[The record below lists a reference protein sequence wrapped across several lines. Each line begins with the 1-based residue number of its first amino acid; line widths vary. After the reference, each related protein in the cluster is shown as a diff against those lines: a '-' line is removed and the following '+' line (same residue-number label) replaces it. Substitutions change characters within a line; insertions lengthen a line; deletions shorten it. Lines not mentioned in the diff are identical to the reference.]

1 MKRLLSALL
10 VLVMILSLPGIGAL
24 AASDELTWSLNKR
37 GTLTISG
44 KGEMP
49 DYFSD
54 TPPWEK
60 YRDDIK
66 AVVIENGV
74 THIGAQCFQF
84 CTNLKS
90 VTIPSSV
97 ESIGDAAFY
106 RCEKL
111 SAISLPDALTEIA
124 DQTFDHCTKLKTI
137 VIPEG
142 VTKIGESAFNC
153 CSALKTVDIPA
164 TVEEIGDS
172 AFNGCQKL
180 ETVYYGGTA
189 DDWDEIEIARYNKRL
204 TSAELIVSDA
214 ETPAPASSGNSVVG
228 GKLK

>member
-1 MKRLLSALL
+1 MKKLLSALL
-10 VLVMILSLPGIGAL
+10 VLVMLLSLPGIGAL
-24 AASDELTWSLNKR
+24 AASDELTWSLDKK

-49 DYFSD
+49 DYSGD
-54 TPPWEK
+54 TPPWVK

-66 AVVIENGV
+66 AVVIEEGV

-84 CTNLKS
+84 CTKLKS

-97 ESIGDAAFY
+97 ESIGAAAFY
-106 RCEKL
+106 R
-111 SAISLPDALTEIA
+111 
-124 DQTFDHCTKLKTI
+124 
-137 VIPEG
+137 
-142 VTKIGESAFNC
+142 

-164 TVEEIGDS
+164 SVEEICDS

-189 DDWDEIEIARYNKRL
+189 SDWNKIEIARYNKRL
-204 TSAELIVSDA
+204 TSAELVFSDA
-214 ETPAPASSGNSVVG
+214 ETPAPASSGKPSAG
-228 GKLK
+228 SKLK

>member
-1 MKRLLSALL
+1 MKKLLSALL
-10 VLVMILSLPGIGAL
+10 VLVMLLSLPGVGAL
-24 AASDELTWSLNKR
+24 AASDGLTWSLDKK

-49 DYFSD
+49 DYSGD

-66 AVVIENGV
+66 AVVIEKGV

-106 RCEKL
+106 RCEGITPRQYKL
-111 SAISLPDALTEIA
+111 SSEP
-124 DQTFDHCTKLKTI
+124 K
-137 VIPEG
+137 PEKMK
-142 VTKIGESAFNC
+142 VPE
-153 CSALKTVDIPA
+153 P
-164 TVEEIGDS
+164 
-172 AFNGCQKL
+172 
-180 ETVYYGGTA
+180 
-189 DDWDEIEIARYNKRL
+189 IEQD
-204 TSAELIVSDA
+204 TQEQ
-214 ETPAPASSGNSVVG
+214 
-228 GKLK
+228 

>member
-1 MKRLLSALL
+1 MKKLLSALL
-10 VLVMILSLPGIGAL
+10 VLVMLLSLPGIGAL
-24 AASDELTWSLNKR
+24 AASDELTWSLDKK

-49 DYFSD
+49 DYSGD
-54 TPPWEK
+54 TPPWVK

-66 AVVIENGV
+66 AVVIEEGV

-84 CTNLKS
+84 CTKLKS

-106 RCEKL
+106 CCEKL
-111 SAISLPDALTEIA
+111 SAVTLPDALTEI
-124 DQTFDHCTKLKTI
+124 
-137 VIPEG
+137 
-142 VTKIGESAFNC
+142 
-153 CSALKTVDIPA
+153 DIPVS
-164 TVEEIGDS
+164 VEKICDS
-172 AFNGCQKL
+172 AFNACQKL

-189 DDWDEIEIARYNKRL
+189 SDWNKIEIERYNKRL
-204 TSAELIVSDA
+204 TSAELVIADT
-214 ETPAPASSGNSVVG
+214 ETSAPAPSEKPVG